1 MALLEMRNVRKTFG
15 GLIAVDGM
23 NIVVEEGKIYGLI
36 GPNGAG
42 KTTLFNIASGFYK
55 PDSGDIVF
63 AGERVTDLGSHE
75 RCARGLARTFQIPK
89 MFPEMS
95 VVENVMIGALSRT
108 KAVDAARRDAN
119 EVVEFLGMSDKKD
132 AVAGSLRVH
141 ELKRLEIAKTLATKP
156 KLLLLD
162 EPMAGMNVVEQGRLI
177 SVLKRVH
184 DAGTTLLVVE
194 HVMHAVINLC
204 EHIMVMNSG
213 QKIVEGGTR
222 EVLANEEVIR
232 IYLGEEDKC

>member
-1 MALLEMRNVRKTFG
+1 MGLLEINNVSKAFG
-15 GLIAVDGM
+15 GLIALNGM
-23 NIVVEEGKIYGLI
+23 SAVVEEGKIHGLI

-55 PDSGDIVF
+55 PDAGDVVF
-63 AGERVTDLGSHE
+63 GGERVTDLESHE

-95 VVENVMIGALSRT
+95 VVDNVLIGALRRT
-108 KAVDAARRDAN
+108 KAVKGARSDAEEIVA
-119 EVVEFLGMSDKKD
+119 FLGMAEKRD
-132 AVAGSLRVH
+132 AMAGSLRVH
-141 ELKRLEIAKTLATKP
+141 ELKRLEIAKALATKP

-162 EPMAGMNVVEQGRLI
+162 EPMGGMNPVEQDQMIEL
-177 SVLKRVH
+177 LKRVH

-194 HVMHAVINLC
+194 HVMHAVVNLC
-204 EHIMVMNSG
+204 EHVVVMNSG
-213 QKIVEGGTR
+213 QKIVEGRTR
-222 EVLANEEVIR
+222 EVLENEEVVR

>member
-1 MALLEMRNVRKTFG
+1 MALLEVRSVKKAFG
-15 GLIAVDGM
+15 GLIALDGM
-23 NIVVEEGKIYGLI
+23 SIVVEEGRIYGLI

-42 KTTLFNIASGFYK
+42 KTTLFNIASGFYA
-55 PDSGDIVF
+55 PDAGEVIF

-95 VVENVMIGALSRT
+95 VVDNVLIGALSRT
-108 KAVDAARRDAN
+108 KEVKSARSYAEEIVD
-119 EVVEFLGMSDKKD
+119 FLGMTRKKD
-132 AVAGSLRVH
+132 ALAGSLRVH
-141 ELKRLEIAKTLATKP
+141 ELKRLEIAKALATKP

-162 EPMAGMNVVEQGRLI
+162 ETMAGMNAVEQDQLIRL
-177 SVLKRVH
+177 LRKVH

-194 HVMHAVINLC
+194 HVMHAVVNLC
-204 EHIMVMNSG
+204 QHVVVVNAGRMV
-213 QKIVEGGTR
+213 VEGGTR

-232 IYLGEEDKC
+232 IYLGEDDKC

>member
-1 MALLEMRNVRKTFG
+1 MALLEVRSVKKAFG
-15 GLIAVDGM
+15 GLIALDGM
-23 NIVVEEGKIYGLI
+23 SIVVEEGQIYGLI

-42 KTTLFNIASGFYK
+42 KTTLFNIASGFYA
-55 PDSGDIVF
+55 PDAGEVIF

-95 VVENVMIGALSRT
+95 VVDNVLIGALSRT
-108 KAVDAARRDAN
+108 KEVKSARSYAEEIVD
-119 EVVEFLGMSDKKD
+119 FLGMTRKKD
-132 AVAGSLRVH
+132 ALAGSLRVH
-141 ELKRLEIAKTLATKP
+141 ELKRLEIAKALATKP

-162 EPMAGMNVVEQGRLI
+162 ETMAGMNAVEQDQLIRL
-177 SVLKRVH
+177 LRKVH

-194 HVMHAVINLC
+194 HVMHAVVNLC
-204 EHIMVMNSG
+204 QHVVVVNAGRMV
-213 QKIVEGGTR
+213 VEGGTR

-232 IYLGEEDKC
+232 IYLGEDDKC

>member
-1 MALLEMRNVRKTFG
+1 MALLEIRNVRKTFG

-42 KTTLFNIASGFYK
+42 KTTLFNIASGFYR
-55 PDSGDIVF
+55 PDAGDIVF

-89 MFPEMS
+89 MFPEMT
-95 VVENVMIGALSRT
+95 VVDNVLIGALSRT
-108 KAVDAARRDAN
+108 RAVKAARSDA
-119 EVVEFLGMSDKKD
+119 EEIVEFLGMTGKKD
-132 AVAGSLRVH
+132 TLAGSLRVH
-141 ELKRLEIAKTLATKP
+141 ELKRLEIAKALATKP

-162 EPMAGMNVVEQGRLI
+162 EPMAGMNAVEQDQLI
-177 SVLKRVH
+177 HLLKKVH
-184 DAGTTLLVVE
+184 DAGTTLFVVE
-194 HVMHAVINLC
+194 HVMHAVANLC
-204 EHIMVMNSG
+204 EHVVVMNSG
-213 QKIVEGGTR
+213 QKIAEGGTR
-222 EVLANEEVIR
+222 EVLANAEVIR

>member
-1 MALLEMRNVRKTFG
+1 MALLEMQNVRKRFG

-23 NIVVEEGKIYGLI
+23 NILVEEGKIYGLI

-55 PDSGDIVF
+55 PDAGEIIF
-63 AGERVTDLGSHE
+63 GGERVTDLGSHE

-95 VVENVMIGALSRT
+95 VLDNVMIGALSRT
-108 KAVDAARRDAN
+108 KAVEAARRDA
-119 EVVEFLGMSDKKD
+119 EEIVEFLGMTGKKD
-132 AVAGSLRVH
+132 ALAGSLRVH
-141 ELKRLEIAKTLATKP
+141 ELKRLEIAKALATKP

-194 HVMHAVINLC
+194 HVMHAVVNLC
-204 EHIMVMNSG
+204 EHVTVMNSG

>member
-55 PDSGDIVF
+55 QDSGDVFF
-63 AGERVTDLGSHE
+63 AGERVTDLESHE

-89 MFPEMS
+89 MFPEMT
-95 VVENVMIGALSRT
+95 VVDNVMIGALSRT
-108 KAVDAARRDAN
+108 KAVKAARNDA
-119 EVVEFLGMSDKKD
+119 EEIVKSLGMTDKID
-132 AVAGSLRVH
+132 APAGSLRVH
-141 ELKRLEIAKTLATKP
+141 ELKRLEIAKALATKP

-162 EPMAGMNVVEQGRLI
+162 EPMGGMNAVEQDGLIRL
-177 SVLKRVH
+177 LKTVH
-184 DAGTTLLVVE
+184 TAGTTLFVVE
-194 HVMHAVINLC
+194 HVMHAVVNLC
-204 EHIMVMNSG
+204 EHVVVMNLG

-222 EVLANEEVIR
+222 EVLTNEEVIR

>member
-1 MALLEMRNVRKTFG
+1 MALLEVRNVKKSFG
-15 GLIAVDGM
+15 GLIAVNGM
-23 NIVVEEGKIYGLI
+23 DIGVDEGKIYGLI

-42 KTTLFNIASGFYK
+42 KTTLFNIASGFYR
-55 PDSGDIVF
+55 PDAGEIYF

-95 VVENVMIGALSRT
+95 VVDNVMIGALRRT
-108 KAVDAARRDAN
+108 KAVKVARSEAEDII
-119 EVVEFLGMSDKKD
+119 EVLGMAEKKD
-132 AVAGSLRVH
+132 AFAGSLRVH
-141 ELKRLEIAKTLATKP
+141 ELKHLEIAKALATKP

-162 EPMAGMNVVEQGRLI
+162 EPMGGMNAVEQDELIRL
-177 SVLKRVH
+177 LKNVH
-184 DAGTTLLVVE
+184 RSGTTLLVVE

-204 EHIMVMNSG
+204 EHVTVMNSG
-213 QKIVEGGTR
+213 QKVVEGGTR

-232 IYLGEEDKC
+232 IYLGGEEAC